1 MSSLHAALARTNLV
15 EAHHPGDLS
24 GGAGAVRVSVLN
36 EAEAQA
42 EGGRRVMPEVLPV
55 QVLVEVIGEVSVG
68 RIVVP
73 VVGQSVRASGVAR
86 C

>member
-1 MSSLHAALARTNLV
+1 MSA
-15 EAHHPGDLS
+15 
-24 GGAGAVRVSVLN
+24 LN

-42 EGGRRVMPEVLPV
+42 GGGRRVMPEVLPV
-55 QVLVEVIGEVSVG
+55 QVLAEVIGEVSVG